1 VSKLGIEEGSCFLCG
16 AIVLAG
22 FSTATSAM
30 VEEDVGGVFRWDR
43 VLVLCGRSVGRVAG
57 LEGG

>member
-22 FSTATSAM
+22 FSTAASAM
-30 VEEDVGGVFRWDR
+30 VEEGMQVRVFERSETGSM
-43 VLVLCGRSVGRVAG
+43 GR
-57 LEGG
+57 